1 MEKKYSEKSIGFNHS
16 GPREI
21 LEWALK
27 EFWPDIAMSTGFGA
41 SGMVLIHMISTIN
54 PKMKIIFLNTGFHF
68 KETLEFKEKVIQKY
82 GVNIIEYQ
90 ALISKEELFKT
101 ISPHP
106 YHDDPDRC
114 CHMNKVEPMQRAI
127 KGLRAW
133 ISALRRDQSPT
144 RVNTHILEEYEGG
157 LIKINPLANWT
168 KKEVWN
174 YLYQHKVPYHP
185 LHDQGYPSIGCEPCT
200 QSVGE
205 GSHER
210 SGRWVG
216 KGKLECG
223 IHTFLKKVDPEGE
236 NENQK
241 SKVKNQN

>member
-1 MEKKYSEKSIGFNHS
+1 MKKDYVEKAKQFDHS

-41 SGMVLIHMISTIN
+41 SGMVLIHLISQIN
-54 PKMKIIFLNTGFHF
+54 PAMRIIFLDTGFHF
-68 KETLEFKEKVIQKY
+68 EETLKFKEAVKAKY
-82 GVNIIEYQ
+82 AVNIIDYK
-90 ALISKEELFKT
+90 ATVSKDELFKL

-114 CHMNKVEPMQRAI
+114 CHINKVEPMGRAI
-127 KGLRAW
+127 QGLKAW
-133 ISALRRDQSPT
+133 VSALRRDQSPS
-144 RVNTHILEEYEGG
+144 RAHIQILEEYEGG

-168 KKEVWN
+168 RKEVWN
-174 YLYQHKVPYHP
+174 YLYHNQVPYHP
-185 LHDQGYPSIGCEPCT
+185 LHDQGYPSVGCEPCT
-200 QSVGE
+200 KPVDAAA
-205 GSHER
+205 HER

-223 IHTFLKKVDPEGE
+223 IHTFLKKVGSHET
-236 NENQK
+236 
-241 SKVKNQN
+241 QNRS

>member
-1 MEKKYSEKSIGFNHS
+1 MKKEYVEKSREFSHS

-41 SGMVLIHMISTIN
+41 SGMVLIHMISQIN
-54 PKMKIIFLNTGFHF
+54 ANMKIIFLDTGFHF
-68 KETLEFKEKVIQKY
+68 KETLEFKEKVKQKY
-82 GVNIIEYQ
+82 GVNIVEYK
-90 ALISKEELFKT
+90 AAISREELYKT

-114 CHMNKVEPMQRAI
+114 CHINKVEPMERAI
-127 KGLRAW
+127 QGLKAW

-144 RVNTHILEEYEGG
+144 RAQIQILEEYEGN

-168 KKEVWN
+168 RKEVWN
-174 YLYQHKVPYHP
+174 YLFRNQIPYHP
-185 LHDQGYPSIGCEPCT
+185 LHDQGYPSVGCEPCT
-200 QSVGE
+200 RPVGTD
-205 GSHER
+205 GQER

-223 IHTFLKKVDPEGE
+223 IHTFLKKVDLPETSK
-236 NENQK
+236 NENK
-241 SKVKNQN
+241 K